1 MGSVYPEGKTLS
13 VVLAGSRSTHTQQP
27 RMIEPDIQYFDLQ
40 EALAGKYS
48 LETELGRGGMG
59 IVYLA
64 LDVRLDRPVA
74 LKVLPQHLAQIP
86 DLRERFLREARTA
99 AKLSH
104 PNIVP
109 IHSVDEVGDFVF
121 FAMAYVA
128 GETLGERIRRRGP
141 LAPSECTRILREVGF
156 ALSYAHSQGVIHRDI
171 KPDNILLEEGS
182 GRALVADFG
191 IAGVIGESDA
201 LEEGEIIGTVEF
213 MSPEQAAGG
222 RVDVRSDLY
231 SLGMVAYYAL
241 SGDLP
246 FKSDSVTATLE
257 QVRNTPVP
265 SVGLVAGAAPRRLSR
280 VVDTCLKKDP
290 DDRFASADAFAQA
303 LEAVTVTN
311 KQVPVAVRTFLYD
324 PIDLGGD
331 APAYVTIASL
341 AALPMLVAVIEV
353 PEAGLVMLG
362 MFLAF
367 VAGAPTVL
375 VPPRVRRLLSS
386 GNTVADLELGLRQD
400 LEQRREESPQGSQS
414 TFGRIRAILRKA
426 SLVGLGGSWALYWAG
441 VVLAAAIGRPFPFN
455 PDVLTSLLTIIGGV
469 SAAGF
474 VLGSIAPGQEED
486 RRALKKAER
495 RLRFWRSRLG
505 RVIFKISGAGLH
517 KRVAEVRATHRPTE
531 LQIGLAAE
539 ALFESLSK
547 ETKKLLGDVPST
559 VAKLEAD
566 ARRLR
571 ESVTMLAE
579 AEASAFPRNV
589 EFPADL
595 REMREEAEKQLSEVV
610 AALETIR
617 LELLR
622 LTAGVGSV
630 EGLTTNILAAADIGD
645 NVGRLLAGIHEV
657 EAVLDTADGQEEG

>member
-1 MGSVYPEGKTLS
+1 MSI
-13 VVLAGSRSTHTQQP
+13 TQ
-27 RMIEPDIQYFDLQ
+27 PDAQYFALQ
-40 EALAGKYS
+40 EALAGQYS
-48 LETELGRGGMG
+48 LEMELGRGGMG

-74 LKVLPQHLAQIP
+74 LKVLPEHLAKVS
-86 DLRERFLREARTA
+86 DLRARFLREARTA

-128 GETLGERIRRRGP
+128 GETLGQRIRRRGP
-141 LAPSECTRILREVGF
+141 LAPSECTRVLREVGF

-191 IAGVIGESDA
+191 IAGIVGESEA
-201 LEEGEIIGTVEF
+201 LEEGEIVGTVEF
-213 MSPEQAAGG
+213 MSPEQASGG
-222 RVDVRSDLY
+222 RVDARSDLY

-257 QVRNTPVP
+257 QVRNTLVP
-265 SVGLVAGAAPRRLSR
+265 SVVSVAGAAPRRLSK
-280 VVDTCLKKDP
+280 VVDTCLKKSP
-290 DDRFASADAFAQA
+290 DDRFASADAFAEV
-303 LEAVTVTN
+303 LEAVTVTH
-311 KQVPVAVRTFLYD
+311 KQIPVAVRTFLYD

-331 APAYVTIASL
+331 APAYATLASL
-341 AALPMLVAVIEV
+341 TALPMIVATIQAPEV
-353 PEAGLVMLG
+353 GMVLLG
-362 MFLAF
+362 TFLAF
-367 VAGAPTVL
+367 AAGAPAVL
-375 VPPRVRRLLSS
+375 IPPRVRRLLAS

-400 LEQRREESPQGSQS
+400 LEQRREESPHASQS
-414 TFGRIRAILRKA
+414 KFSRIRSLLRKA
-426 SLVGLGGSWALYWAG
+426 SLMSMGGSWTVYWTY
-441 VVLAAAIGRPFPFN
+441 VLLSVLGLPLPFN
-455 PDVLTSLLTIIGGV
+455 DEVMAGLLFAVGGACAV
-469 SAAGF
+469 GF
-474 VLGSIAPGQEED
+474 VIGSIAPGQEEEL
-486 RRALKKAER
+486 RALKKAER

-505 RVIFKISGAGLH
+505 KAIFKISGAGLR
-517 KRVAEVRATHRPTE
+517 KRVTEVRATHRPTE

-539 ALFESLSK
+539 ALFESLPR
-547 ETKKLLGDVPST
+547 ETRKLVGDVPAT

-566 ARRLR
+566 AQQLR
-571 ESVTMLAE
+571 ESINMLAE

-589 EFPADL
+589 EFPTDL
-595 REMREEAEKQLSEVV
+595 REMREMAEKQLSEVV

-630 EGLTTNILAAADIGD
+630 EGLTTNILAAGDIGD
-645 NVGRLLAGIHEV
+645 NVVRLMAGIEEV
-657 EAVLDTADGQEEG
+657 EAVLDSTGGLEGG

>member
-1 MGSVYPEGKTLS
+1 
-13 VVLAGSRSTHTQQP
+13 
-27 RMIEPDIQYFDLQ
+27 MIEPDKQFFDLQ
-40 EALAGKYS
+40 EALAGQYS

-74 LKVLPQHLAQIP
+74 LKVLPEHLAQIS

-141 LAPSECTRILREVGF
+141 LAASECSRILREVGF

-191 IAGVIGESDA
+191 IAGVIGESEA

-213 MSPEQAAGG
+213 MSPEQAAGV
-222 RVDVRSDLY
+222 RVDARSDLY

-246 FKSDSVTATLE
+246 FKSDSVTATLD
-257 QVRNTPVP
+257 QVRNTPMP
-265 SVGLVAGAAPRRLSR
+265 SVGSVAGPAPRRLSK

-303 LEAVTVTN
+303 LEAVTVTH
-311 KQVPVAVRTFLYD
+311 KQIPVAVRTFLYD

-331 APAYVTIASL
+331 APAYATIASL
-341 AALPMLVAVIEV
+341 AALPMVVAFTQV
-353 PEAGLVMLG
+353 PEAGIVMLG
-362 MFLAF
+362 TFLTF
-367 VAGAPTVL
+367 VVGAPTVL
-375 VPPRVRRLLSS
+375 VPPRIRRLLNS

-414 TFGRIRAILRKA
+414 RFGRIRALLRKA
-426 SLVGLGGSWALYWAG
+426 SLIGLGGSWGVYWAG
-441 VVLAAAIGRPFPFN
+441 VLLVAALGVPSPI
-455 PDVLTSLLTIIGGV
+455 DYEVLTSLLLTIGGA

-474 VLGSIAPGQEED
+474 VLGSIAPGQEEEL
-486 RRALKKAER
+486 RALKKAER

-505 RVIFKISGAGLH
+505 KAIFKVSGAGLH

-539 ALFESLSK
+539 ALFESLPR
-547 ETKKLLGDVPST
+547 ETKKLVGDVPAT
-559 VAKLEAD
+559 VAKLEVD
-566 ARRLR
+566 AQHLR

-579 AEASAFPRNV
+579 AEASAFPSNV
-589 EFPADL
+589 EFPTDL
-595 REMREEAEKQLSEVV
+595 REMREKAEQQLSEVV

-630 EGLTTNILAAADIGD
+630 EGLTTNILAAGDIGD
-645 NVGRLLAGIHEV
+645 NVGRLLAGIQEV
-657 EAVLDTADGQEEG
+657 EAVLDTADTQEQV